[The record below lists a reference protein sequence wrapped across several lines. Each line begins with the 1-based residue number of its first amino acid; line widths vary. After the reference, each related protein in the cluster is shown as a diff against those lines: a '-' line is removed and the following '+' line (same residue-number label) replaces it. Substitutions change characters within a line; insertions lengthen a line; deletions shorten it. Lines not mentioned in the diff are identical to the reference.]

1 MKNLINQ
8 IETIDFYFSKVEVYL
23 ERKHRNLMNKV
34 SGNMSDCSGS
44 PKSTISDR
52 VQNSQATMEDEFERS
67 GKERSQSRRF
77 EFPADEEDD
86 EEEVKED
93 G

>member
-23 ERKHRNLMNKV
+23 ERKHRNLLNKV

-52 VQNSQATMEDEFERS
+52 LQNS
-67 GKERSQSRRF
+67 
-77 EFPADEEDD
+77 
-86 EEEVKED
+86 
-93 G
+93 